1 MNQMFKILR
10 SIHPVSENLRDY
22 LDDNLKEKKVKK
34 REILLKEGQLCGNL
48 YFVHQGILRGY
59 YSKGGKEI
67 SCLFFK
73 EGEVCVDLEGF
84 FTQAHSGITIQA
96 IEECVLYYIS
106 YAQLQRIYKEYVE
119 FNIVSRIL
127 LERWN
132 VTQFQRFKAMWM
144 QSTYDRVEWFNTT
157 HPELNQRVPA
167 KYIASYLGITDVTLS
182 AAKAKM

>member
-34 REILLKEGQLCGNL
+34 REILLKEGQLCGSL

-84 FTQAHSGITIQA
+84 FYSGTQRDNYTSHRRMRF
-96 IEECVLYYIS
+96 VLY
-106 YAQLQRIYKEYVE
+106 
-119 FNIVSRIL
+119 IVC
-127 LERWN
+127 
-132 VTQFQRFKAMWM
+132 
-144 QSTYDRVEWFNTT
+144 
-157 HPELNQRVPA
+157 PA
-167 KYIASYLGITDVTLS
+167 S
-182 AAKAKM
+182 ADI